1 MTTRGRRASAR
12 IFSTGSSKISGGR
25 RSRTRCSTAIQLLLF
40 ELEAGGQSC
49 LGDLDLLWRRL
60 GSGQAVLQLV
70 PRLGER
76 AGEALLRV
84 ADHPAEDLRRG
95 GERDELRA
103 EPDGRPDVGRSARCQ
118 RVAERGRG
126 EERCEEMR
134 AAALVLLL
142 APLTMLVT
150 ADRDVLR
157 TVIGRNVG
165 AAQSQRRRGD

>member
-25 RSRTRCSTAIQLLLF
+25 RSRTRCSTATQLLLL
-40 ELEAGGQSC
+40 ELEAGRQSC

-60 GSGQAVLQLV
+60 GGGQAVLQLV

-95 GERDELRA
+95 G
-103 EPDGRPDVGRSARCQ
+103 Q
-118 RVAERGRG
+118 RVPERGRG
-126 EERCEEMR
+126 EERRE
-134 AAALVLLL
+134 
-142 APLTMLVT
+142 
-150 ADRDVLR
+150 
-157 TVIGRNVG
+157 
-165 AAQSQRRRGD
+165 